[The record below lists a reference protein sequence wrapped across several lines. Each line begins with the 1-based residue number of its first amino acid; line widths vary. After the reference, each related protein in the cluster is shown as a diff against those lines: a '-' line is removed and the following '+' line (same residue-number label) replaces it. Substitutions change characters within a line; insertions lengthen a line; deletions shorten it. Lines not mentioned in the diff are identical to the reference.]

1 VGWQNWLFGFCR
13 RVGFVRGGKSQC
25 ANAGWLK
32 LVLKNAGGKKI
43 KNIGLAMS
51 VGLLVVRLQY
61 RFYVFGHLSKWFT
74 FFYFCHSSV

>member
-13 RVGFVRGGKSQC
+13 RVGFVCGGKSQC
-25 ANAGWLK
+25 AIAGRLK
-32 LVLKNAGGKKI
+32 LVLKNVRGQKNKKHRVGK
-43 KNIGLAMS
+43 S
-51 VGLLVVRLQY
+51 VGLFVVRLQY